1 MMASC
6 GISSR
11 RKRKET
17 VEGEGNKSR
26 TLREGRRRRGV
37 AAEHRGWIVD
47 GGRRGRGRRKTLAG
61 AWERWGGNTERER
74 EGAHTAKR
82 RKKSWAPLL
91 RRGPRPAL
99 LPCPVSAFAPCGV
112 RSSTLLSCA
121 SRMRSAMTRWPYPQS
136 TSTCASH
143 TLHPPIPPPH
153 QHTARR
159 NATRRRSLP
168 LSTARDVDISSL
180 FLDSRLNQTD
190 QYDCLLFIYSAQKRL
205 CSQRTRGDMP
215 TTAFSR

>member
-1 MMASC
+1 M
-6 GISSR
+6 GR
-11 RKRKET
+11 QH
-17 VEGEGNKSR
+17 
-26 TLREGRRRRGV
+26 RE
-37 AAEHRGWIVD
+37 
-47 GGRRGRGRRKTLAG
+47 RGRR
-61 AWERWGGNTERER
+61 ERER

-121 SRMRSAMTRWPYPQS
+121 SRMRSATTRWPYPQS

-143 TLHPPIPPPH
+143 TLHPPIPPFH

-190 QYDCLLFIYSAQKRL
+190 QYDCLCLSTRRKRDYVPSAQEAICRRL
-205 CSQRTRGDMP
+205 RSPVSHLIIFPLWTDMDTDP
-215 TTAFSR
+215 YPSHT